1 MRTQATLTNGQQA
14 FFVSR
19 TGGWTT
25 LADPVTGAQ
34 TKVRNSLVATLT
46 ELAETPVAKAEKA
59 TKAPRVTR
67 EKLPTDE
74 RKNGVVPAKYLGN
87 YHRHNLGNGLVVVDN
102 GDRVAQ
108 LLRGKTLDETYDL
121 VAKTTHTNGDDLWE
135 RYQGLN
141 EGQQRMCLGNRLR
154 GFFKREEARLAA
166 EAAAADE
173 ARLAAEAAAADEGDE

>member
-67 EKLPTDE
+67 EKLPTDQ
-74 RKNGVVPAKYLGN
+74 RKNGQVPAKYLDN
-87 YHRHNLGNGLVVVDN
+87 YHRHNLGGGLVVVDN

-108 LLRGKTLDETYDL
+108 ELRGLELNEVYAL
-121 VAKTTHTNGDDLWE
+121 VAKVTHTNGDDLVE
-135 RYQGLN
+135 RYAGLN
-141 EGQQRMCLGNRLR
+141 AGQQRMNLGNRLR
-154 GFFKREEARLAA
+154 GFYKREEARLAA
-166 EAAAADE
+166 EAT
-173 ARLAAEAAAADEGDE
+173 AE